1 MLMSLIHKIFGK
13 SKKLST
19 GEEGE
24 RRAEKFLK
32 KKGFRILQKNYL
44 CKTGELD
51 IVAKEGETLV
61 FVEVKTRKKHGK
73 ELPEAAMTAK
83 KKHRVCC
90 AAKHFMKSYRLT
102 NKLFRFDVIG
112 LEFDDENNWE
122 IFHWQNAINYKQ
134 ALARK
139 Y

>member
-83 KKHRVCC
+83 KKHRV
-90 AAKHFMKSYRLT
+90 SYRLT